1 LSRKSAL
8 HTLVVAEDVGPTLP
22 LSSDQSKNRHEGQ
35 MRSLKIL
42 PSFIILASLF
52 GLAQDPAPAAATGD
66 QAPAKVY
73 VYRYKQFVGGALAP
87 SVYCDEVQLAR
98 MDNGRYFTAILAPGK
113 HTFRSND
120 KQSGME
126 WDLKPGKEY
135 FLRVEIATGFMKGH
149 GRLVVVPR
157 EQAGYELKSDKL
169 KPLDAGKV
177 ADKTRVSVEEVH
189 LVEPPP
195 VTVQPAAA
203 TQGAKLVPAAATQST
218 VTGATIKDA
227 DGVVGTSSVSGEQI
241 SLGEASRRNKRPQP
255 TR

>member
-1 LSRKSAL
+1 
-8 HTLVVAEDVGPTLP
+8 
-22 LSSDQSKNRHEGQ
+22 
-35 MRSLKIL
+35 MRSLKFL
-42 PSFIILASLF
+42 PSIIILASLF
-52 GLAQDPAPAAATGD
+52 TLAQDPAPAAATGD

-98 MDNGRYFTAILAPGK
+98 MDNGRYFIATLAPGK

-135 FLRVEIATGFMKGH
+135 FLRLEIATGFMKGH

-157 EQAGYELKSDKL
+157 EQASYELKSDKL
-169 KPLDAGKV
+169 KPSDAGKV

-189 LVEPPP
+189 LVEPAPA
-195 VTVQPAAA
+195 TVPTQPAPAV
-203 TQGAKLVPAAATQST
+203 QGSPKLVPAAATQSN

-227 DGVVGTSSVSGEQI
+227 DGVVGASSISGEQT
-241 SLGEASRRNKRPQP
+241 SLGEAARRNKRPQP

>member
-1 LSRKSAL
+1 
-8 HTLVVAEDVGPTLP
+8 
-22 LSSDQSKNRHEGQ
+22 

-42 PSFIILASLF
+42 PSLILASLF
-52 GLAQDPAPAAATGD
+52 TLAQDPSSPAPTARD
-66 QAPAKVY
+66 QVPAKVY

-98 MDNGRYFTAILAPGK
+98 MDNGRYFTATLAPGK

-126 WDLKPGKEY
+126 WDLKPGQEY
-135 FLRVEIATGFMKGH
+135 FLRVEMATGFMKGH
-149 GRLVVVPR
+149 GRLLVVPR
-157 EQAGYELKSDKL
+157 EQASYELKSDKL

-189 LVEPPP
+189 LVEPAP
-195 VTVQPAAA
+195 VAAQAAPAP
-203 TQGAKLVPAAATQST
+203 QGAKLVPAAATQST

-227 DGVVGTSSVSGEQI
+227 DGIVGTSSVSGEQI
-241 SLGEASRRNKRPQP
+241 SLGEAARRNKRPQP

>member
-1 LSRKSAL
+1 
-8 HTLVVAEDVGPTLP
+8 
-22 LSSDQSKNRHEGQ
+22 

-42 PSFIILASLF
+42 PAVVILTSLF
-52 GLAQDPAPAAATGD
+52 TLAQDPAPAAATGD
-66 QAPAKVY
+66 QTPAKVY

-98 MDNGRYFTAILAPGK
+98 MDNGRYFTATLAPGK

-177 ADKTRVSVEEVH
+177 ADKVRVSVEDVH
-189 LVEPPP
+189 LVQPAPP
-195 VTVQPAAA
+195 VAVQPPAA

-218 VTGATIKDA
+218 VTGATVKDA
-227 DGVVGTSSVSGEQI
+227 DGVVGANSISGEQI
-241 SLGEASRRNKRPQP
+241 SLGEAARRNKRPQP

>member
-1 LSRKSAL
+1 
-8 HTLVVAEDVGPTLP
+8 
-22 LSSDQSKNRHEGQ
+22 

-42 PSFIILASLF
+42 PSVIILASLLA
-52 GLAQDPAPAAATGD
+52 LAQDPAPAPATGD

-73 VYRYKQFVGGALAP
+73 IYRYKQFVGAALAP

-98 MDNGRYFTAILAPGK
+98 MDNGRYFTATLAPGK

-126 WDLKPGKEY
+126 WDLKPGKAY

-157 EQAGYELKSDKL
+157 EQASYELKSDKL

-177 ADKTRVSVEEVH
+177 ADKARVSVEEVH
-189 LVEPPP
+189 LLEPAPAT
-195 VTVQPAAA
+195 VAVQPAAA

-241 SLGEASRRNKRPQP
+241 SLGEAARRNKRPQP